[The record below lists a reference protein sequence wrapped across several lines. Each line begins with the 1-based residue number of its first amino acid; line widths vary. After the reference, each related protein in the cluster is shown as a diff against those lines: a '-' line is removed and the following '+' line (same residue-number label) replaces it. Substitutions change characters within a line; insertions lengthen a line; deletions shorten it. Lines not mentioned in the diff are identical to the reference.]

1 MNLSPRALM
10 RAFKA
15 AEKAGKEVI
24 ETEIDSVSGKIE
36 LRFAKSMR
44 RGSLQARYR
53 ELPTKRDLDLM
64 HEQFRKIV
72 AGSHPHEDVRLQS
85 SDFLLRQ

>member
-1 MNLSPRALM
+1 M

-53 ELPTKRDLDLM
+53 ELHDQTRLM
-64 HEQFRKIV
+64 HEQFRKI
-72 AGSHPHEDVRLQS
+72 AEGSHPHEDMRLQNS
-85 SDFLLRQ
+85 HFSLRQ

>member
-1 MNLSPRALM
+1 M

-24 ETEIDSVSGKIE
+24 ETEIDSVSGKSE

-53 ELPTKRDLDLM
+53 ELHDQTG
-64 HEQFRKIV
+64 FRLNARAV
-72 AGSHPHEDVRLQS
+72 SENR
-85 SDFLLRQ
+85 RR